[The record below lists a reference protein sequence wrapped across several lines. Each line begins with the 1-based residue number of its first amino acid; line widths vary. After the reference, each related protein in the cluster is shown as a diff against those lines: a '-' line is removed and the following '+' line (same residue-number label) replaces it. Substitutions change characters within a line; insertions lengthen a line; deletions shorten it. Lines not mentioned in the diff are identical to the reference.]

1 MDIKNVTMY
10 MRENLDKNYRI
21 EEIAAKFGHT
31 RFYFSRKFKRETGF
45 SAKEF
50 ISLLKMEKAIE
61 NLLSGKN
68 SIILTQLDSGYESSG
83 SFANIFKKNTGLSPK
98 EYRKKVEKLY
108 NMVIKYRENEEL
120 LQESYYEFRHTE
132 NYNSLT
138 VNLLYPPDYRS
149 EVTFVGLFKT
159 PVPNHPPVVGK
170 AVNPEKTGN
179 ICKLNNIPDGRYWLL
194 ACSIEKGSRLLKY
207 FDLKDC
213 LRAKIDSSIDIPIK
227 EMNEFTLN
235 LREAFPEDP
244 PILIN
249 LPELVFKVVKGMFK

>member
-1 MDIKNVTMY
+1 M
-10 MRENLDKNYRI
+10 
-21 EEIAAKFGHT
+21 
-31 RFYFSRKFKRETGF
+31 
-45 SAKEF
+45 
-50 ISLLKMEKAIE
+50 
-61 NLLSGKN
+61 
-68 SIILTQLDSGYESSG
+68 
-83 SFANIFKKNTGLSPK
+83 
-98 EYRKKVEKLY
+98 EKLY
-108 NMVIKYRENEEL
+108 NTVIKYRENEGL
-120 LQESYYEFRHTE
+120 LKESYYESGYTE

-138 VNLLYPPDYRS
+138 VNLLYPP
-149 EVTFVGLFKT
+149 EKKKKITIVELFKT

-194 ACSIEKGSRLLKY
+194 AFSIEKGSRLLKY

-249 LPELVFKVVKGMFK
+249 LPELVFKVVKKMFK